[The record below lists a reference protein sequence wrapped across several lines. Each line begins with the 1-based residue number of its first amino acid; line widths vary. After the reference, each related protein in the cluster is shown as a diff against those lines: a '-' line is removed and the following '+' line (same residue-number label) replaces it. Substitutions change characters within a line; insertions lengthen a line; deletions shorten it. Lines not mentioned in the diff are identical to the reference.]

1 MIMTAEGATERESLS
16 LEALRVQNWRL
27 HCLTD
32 MGLMLGDA
40 RVLSESNADLHEMLA
55 LLRNGCPVETL
66 RRIML

>member
-1 MIMTAEGATERESLS
+1 MTVATDEAAGRSTLS

-32 MGLMLGDA
+32 MGLMVGDA
-40 RVLSESNADLHEMLA
+40 RALSESGADLHSMLA